1 MKLTI
6 TPKAQEW
13 FKKELKLADGQ
24 GIKFYGKVYG
34 KTQVHD
40 GFSVGMSVDTPES
53 PLVKT
58 KERIS
63 SFILKNPTNG
73 FSKVMIWWLIT
84 ILNWTNQSMIL
95 SKFRSGSNDIS
106 DCSLF

>member
-13 FKKELKLADGQ
+13 FKREIELGDNQ

-40 GFSVGMSVDTPES
+40 GFSVGVSVDTVDS
-53 PLVKT
+53 PLV
-58 KERIS
+58 E
-63 SFILKNPTNG
+63 
-73 FSKVMIWWLIT
+73 T
-84 ILNWTNQSMIL
+84 IIDDQLFYIEEADEWFFKGYDLVVDYNAQLDEPMYEFNQV
-95 SKFRSGSNDIS
+95 
-106 DCSLF
+106 

>member
-13 FKKELKLADGQ
+13 FKRELELAKGQ

-40 GFSVGMSVDTPES
+40 GFSVGMSVDIPES

-58 KERIS
+58 TLEDQLFYIEEADEWFFKGYDLVVDYDIELDEPKYE
-63 SFILKNPTNG
+63 F
-73 FSKVMIWWLIT
+73 
-84 ILNWTNQSMIL
+84 NQI
-95 SKFRSGSNDIS
+95 
-106 DCSLF
+106 

>member
-13 FKKELKLADGQ
+13 FKREIELGDNQ

-40 GFSVGMSVDTPES
+40 GFSVGMSVDTVDS

-58 KERIS
+58 IIDDQLFYIEEADEWFFKGYDLVVNYNAELDEPMYE
-63 SFILKNPTNG
+63 F
-73 FSKVMIWWLIT
+73 
-84 ILNWTNQSMIL
+84 NQV
-95 SKFRSGSNDIS
+95 
-106 DCSLF
+106 

>member
-13 FKKELKLADGQ
+13 FKREIELGDNQ

-40 GFSVGMSVDTPES
+40 GFSVGMSVDTVDS

-58 KERIS
+58 IIDDQLFYIEEADEWFFKGYDLVVDYNAQLDEPM
-63 SFILKNPTNG
+63 FE
-73 FSKVMIWWLIT
+73 F
-84 ILNWTNQSMIL
+84 NQL
-95 SKFRSGSNDIS
+95 
-106 DCSLF
+106 

>member
-13 FKKELKLADGQ
+13 FKKELELAEGQ

-53 PLVKT
+53 PLIEENV
-58 KERIS
+58 
-63 SFILKNPTNG
+63 NG
-73 FSKVMIWWLIT
+73 MMFFVEEADEWFFKGYDLVVNFDEKLDEPEYEFE
-84 ILNWTNQSMIL
+84 
-95 SKFRSGSNDIS
+95 KKGD
-106 DCSLF
+106 

>member
-13 FKKELKLADGQ
+13 FKRELELAEGQ

-40 GFSVGMSVDTPES
+40 GFSVGMSVDIPES

-58 KERIS
+58 TLEDQLFYIEEADEWFFKGYDLVVDYDIELDEPKYE
-63 SFILKNPTNG
+63 F
-73 FSKVMIWWLIT
+73 
-84 ILNWTNQSMIL
+84 NQI
-95 SKFRSGSNDIS
+95 
-106 DCSLF
+106 

>member
-13 FKKELKLADGQ
+13 FKREIVLAEGQ

-40 GFSVGMSVDTPES
+40 GFSVGMAVDVPEN
-53 PLVKT
+53 PLVKET
-58 KERIS
+58 YEDQLY
-63 SFILKNPTNG
+63 FIEEADDWFFKG
-73 FSKVMIWWLIT
+73 YSLIVDYDEE
-84 ILNWTNQSMIL
+84 LDEPKYEFNQE
-95 SKFRSGSNDIS
+95 
-106 DCSLF
+106 

>member
-13 FKKELKLADGQ
+13 FKREIELGDNQ

-40 GFSVGMSVDTPES
+40 GFSVGMSVDTVDS

-58 KERIS
+58 IIDDQLFYIEEADEWFFKGYDLVVDYNAQLDEPMYE
-63 SFILKNPTNG
+63 F
-73 FSKVMIWWLIT
+73 
-84 ILNWTNQSMIL
+84 NQV
-95 SKFRSGSNDIS
+95 
-106 DCSLF
+106 

>member
-53 PLVKT
+53 PLIEENV
-58 KERIS
+58 
-63 SFILKNPTNG
+63 NG
-73 FSKVMIWWLIT
+73 MMFFVEEADEWFFKGYDLVVNFDEKLDEPEYEFE
-84 ILNWTNQSMIL
+84 
-95 SKFRSGSNDIS
+95 KKGD
-106 DCSLF
+106 

>member
-13 FKKELKLADGQ
+13 FKREIELSDGQ

-40 GFSVGMSVDTPES
+40 GFSVGMSVDTPET
-53 PLVKT
+53 PLI
-58 KERIS
+58 EE
-63 SFILKNPTNG
+63 NTNG
-73 FSKVMIWWLIT
+73 MMFFVE
-84 ILNWTNQSMIL
+84 
-95 SKFRSGSNDIS
+95 
-106 DCSLF
+106 

>member
-13 FKKELKLADGQ
+13 FKREIELGDNQ

-40 GFSVGMSVDTPES
+40 GFSVGMSVDTVDS

-58 KERIS
+58 IIDDQLFYIEEADEWFFKGYDLVVDYNAQLDE
-63 SFILKNPTNG
+63 PMYE
-73 FSKVMIWWLIT
+73 FSQV
-84 ILNWTNQSMIL
+84 
-95 SKFRSGSNDIS
+95 
-106 DCSLF
+106 

>member
-6 TPKAQEW
+6 TPQAQAW
-13 FKKELKLADGQ
+13 FKREIEPADGQ

-58 KERIS
+58 
-63 SFILKNPTNG
+63 
-73 FSKVMIWWLIT
+73 T
-84 ILNWTNQSMIL
+84 IDNQ
-95 SKFRSGSNDIS
+95 
-106 DCSLF
+106 LFYIEEADEWFFKGYDLAVDYDAKLDEPKYDFDQI

>member
-1 MKLTI
+1 MKLMI

-13 FKKELKLADGQ
+13 FKKELELADGQ

-53 PLVKT
+53 PLIEENVNGMMFFVEEADEWFFKGYDLVVNFDE
-58 KERIS
+58 KLDEPEYE
-63 SFILKNPTNG
+63 FLKD
-73 FSKVMIWWLIT
+73 S
-84 ILNWTNQSMIL
+84 
-95 SKFRSGSNDIS
+95 
-106 DCSLF
+106 

>member
-13 FKKELKLADGQ
+13 FKREIELSDGQ

-40 GFSVGMSVDTPES
+40 GFSVGMSVDTPET
-53 PLVKT
+53 PLI
-58 KERIS
+58 EE
-63 SFILKNPTNG
+63 NTNG
-73 FSKVMIWWLIT
+73 MMFFVEKADEWFFKGYDLVVDYDEKLEEPKYDF
-84 ILNWTNQSMIL
+84 L
-95 SKFRSGSNDIS
+95 
-106 DCSLF
+106 